1 MQDLKEIDDL
11 REDALPS
18 TCDVRPLSGPAK
30 YGQMGVPAAE
40 EVLTKA
46 LKGVS
51 FESTAALM
59 IVDAAPKVGDFCH
72 AFCKLRSVLSHNTP
86 LVYVAM
92 SDRETDSEWMQA
104 TLLEDLV
111 GKVKAGAFSVPG
123 TKPNQEM
130 PADLLQP
137 YPNLPTMNLLTTKGA
152 DDKKQLQIPA
162 ALVKHWATHAEFGSR
177 FQGWLDDF
185 LKTYEVTSEAET
197 PAPAG
202 QGGGQPQPSEEP
214 PSKKARVSPAD
225 EKALDASFILDNDKV
240 EGALLFDVKLAPK
253 DALNFQLRAGHR
265 GFLVNLLGNE
275 VTLKGGTAVVGFG
288 RGSFKLVKA
297 KETMDEKAI
306 PFTITSAEDV
316 VCLNGRVMT
325 IRDALQQQR
334 KTKPEAGVCYHT
346 VKVPEENA
354 SSFHFSTTHTVAY
367 MPAGQGGKNK
377 KDGGEE
383 DAGSD
388 AGVVTANNVAA
399 REPFKTWESSPS
411 LKLVWWVRWTVKG
424 LSPVKPMLHIGLGQK
439 LVLPPGKSYR
449 VTAD

>member
-51 FESTAALM
+51 FESTAARM

-72 AFCKLRSVLSHNTP
+72 AFCKLRSVLSRNTPLVYVAMSDRETP

-123 TKPNQEM
+123 AKPNQEM

-162 ALVKHWATHAEFGSR
+162 ALVKHWATDAEFGSR
-177 FQGWLDDF
+177 FQGWLDNF

-240 EGALLFDVKLAPK
+240 EGALLLDVKLAPK
-253 DALNFQLRAGHR
+253 DALNFQL
-265 GFLVNLLGNE
+265 
-275 VTLKGGTAVVGFG
+275 
-288 RGSFKLVKA
+288 
-297 KETMDEKAI
+297 
-306 PFTITSAEDV
+306 
-316 VCLNGRVMT
+316 
-325 IRDALQQQR
+325 
-334 KTKPEAGVCYHT
+334 
-346 VKVPEENA
+346 
-354 SSFHFSTTHTVAY
+354 
-367 MPAGQGGKNK
+367 
-377 KDGGEE
+377 
-383 DAGSD
+383 
-388 AGVVTANNVAA
+388 
-399 REPFKTWESSPS
+399 
-411 LKLVWWVRWTVKG
+411 
-424 LSPVKPMLHIGLGQK
+424 
-439 LVLPPGKSYR
+439 
-449 VTAD
+449 